1 VNLQTLR
8 NRVYIHTRD
17 FKRERFDPLLID
29 RLLSEAQEEFNA
41 QTKIFRTSTDLTTDA
56 KGTADLVA
64 SALSGQVASV
74 SITNSGAGYN
84 FAPTVTI
91 AAPTTGVTATAV
103 AVVQNNAVTQIVIT
117 NPGSGYTS
125 APTVTINNGV
135 NSVTITNGGLG
146 YTVAPT
152 VAFAAA
158 PAGGVTAT
166 GTAVVNGSG
175 VVTSVTI
182 TNPGSGYLTAPAITF
197 TPVSG
202 GTNAAATAILS
213 SGATATASLI
223 SQDSIAIQGE
233 ILRVEDKGSTP
244 SVALVRTSEEA
255 LDVLVGPQWRTTAVG
270 SPQFYIRGKGGI
282 QYAGFSD
289 ASTTYNGYE
298 AITIYPLVASRAI
311 RVWYVK
317 RPPDLVADFDTPSIP
332 EHYHMALVWHATA
345 TLLAESM
352 AEGDNA
358 KAAQAQAR
366 YQEFVRRG
374 IEEADQSLRWR

>member
-1 VNLQTLR
+1 MNLQTLR

-56 KGTADLVA
+56 KGTADLVTSTNNGQIA
-64 SALSGQVASV
+64 SI
-74 SITNSGAGYN
+74 SITNSGANYS
-84 FAPTVTI
+84 FAPTVTVS
-91 AAPTTGVTATAV
+91 APSSGVTATAV
-103 AVVQNNAVTQIVIT
+103 AVVQNNAITQIVIT

-125 APTVTINNGV
+125 APTVTISDGV
-135 NSVTITNGGLG
+135 GFVTITNGGNS
-146 YTVAPT
+146 YTSAPT
-152 VAFAAA
+152 VTFTGGGGTGAAGTA
-158 PAGGVTAT
+158 VVSGGVVVSVTITSGGSGYTSAPTVVFTGGGGSSAT
-166 GTAVVNGSG
+166 GTAV
-175 VVTSVTI
+175 
-182 TNPGSGYLTAPAITF
+182 
-197 TPVSG
+197 
-202 GTNAAATAILS
+202 LS
-213 SGATATASLI
+213 SGATATANLI
-223 SQDSIAIQGE
+223 TQDSIAIQGE

-289 ASTTYNGYE
+289 ASTNYNGYE

-317 RPPDLVADFDTPSIP
+317 RPADMVADFDTPSIP
-332 EHYHMALVWHATA
+332 EHYHMALVWHATS